1 MCIRADIRH
10 RSFSET
16 PYFAIAYLKTVYLES
31 TVITIIDTCVCVTN
45 QGHSNNK
52 LTCFLNQIIFY
63 IKPTILQ
70 NTQIN
75 NKKPYV
81 D

>member
-16 PYFAIAYLKTVYLES
+16 PDCATAYLKTVCSES

-52 LTCFLNQIIFY
+52 LTCFLNPIQSLLNHIIFY

-70 NTQIN
+70 NTQ
-75 NKKPYV
+75 KQ
-81 D
+81 